1 MKCQT
6 QHIGASFIPSAVIA
20 RIAGELMKRYRFSL
34 EFPGLLFIDTPGHEV
49 FMNLRKRGGSIA
61 DFAVLVVDAVKGF
74 EPQTDEAVD
83 ILVERKTPF
92 LVALNKI
99 DRVPGWVSKTQ
110 DDVPPTYEASYARQQ
125 EVVKRRLDSIVYSV
139 SGSLGKH
146 GISADLFSRISDFS
160 RTVAIVPVSALT
172 GEGLPELLV
181 LTAGLTQRY
190 MSKKLTAAPKESEKG
205 RGSILEVK
213 EEKGLGTVLDVL
225 LYEGEMAKGDS
236 ALASGIEGPLVGKI
250 RNILIPAPLTDTRFQ
265 ISLVEAERV
274 EAATGVRVVPDEPL
288 KGALPGSPLIII
300 KNGADEASVKAALS
314 ELKEETSVTISS
326 DVNGVVVKADT
337 FGSLEA
343 VISAMK
349 KRGIPVRMANLG
361 MVSKKDVV
369 EASVVKDKDYVHGFV
384 AAFNVRVNP
393 DAESEAE
400 TRGISIVK
408 ADLIYQLLDLVDE
421 EIKKRTEELRL
432 SELRGINRP
441 VEIKLL
447 PEYVFRRASPI
458 IVGIRVVGGTLK
470 PQRTLIDENGEKVGE
485 VLQLQDKGKVLDGAS
500 EGSEVAMSL
509 KTSYTLGRQIKEN
522 ATLFGDMAEDEA
534 VKLYTK
540 YRSDLSQGEVNA
552 LLDLVK
558 VKRRKDPSWGMLI
571 A

>member
-1 MKCQT
+1 
-6 QHIGASFIPSAVIA
+6 
-20 RIAGELMKRYRFSL
+20 LLKRYRFSI

-61 DFAVLVVDAVKGF
+61 DFAVLVVDAIKGF

-83 ILVERKTPF
+83 ILIERRTPF

-99 DRVPGWVSKTQ
+99 DRIPGWVSKVQ
-110 DDVPPTYEASYARQQ
+110 GEVPSTYEASYAAQQ
-125 EVVKRRLDSIVYSV
+125 ETVKRRLDSIVYSV
-139 SGSLGKH
+139 AASLGRH
-146 GISADLFSRISDFS
+146 GISADIFSRISDFS

-190 MSKKLTAAPKESEKG
+190 MGKKLTGAPRENEKG
-205 RGSILEVK
+205 RGAILEVK

-225 LYEGEMAKGDS
+225 LYEGEMAKGDL
-236 ALASGIEGPLVGKI
+236 ALAGGMEGPLMGKL
-250 RNILIPAPLTDTRFQ
+250 RNILLPAPLSDTRFQ
-265 ISLVEAERV
+265 VSLVEKERV
-274 EAATGVRVVPDEPL
+274 EAAIGARVVPDDAL
-288 KGALPGSPLIII
+288 KGALPGSPLIIL
-300 KNGADEASVKAALS
+300 KSDADESSLKAALS
-314 ELKEETSVTISS
+314 ELKEETGVIISS

-343 VISAMK
+343 VISAIR
-349 KRGIPVRMANLG
+349 KRRIPVRAASLG
-361 MVSKKDVV
+361 TVSKKDVV
-369 EASVVKDKDYVHGFV
+369 EASIVKEKDYLHGFV

-393 DAESEAE
+393 DAELEAQ
-400 TRGISIVK
+400 TRGISIVR
-408 ADLIYQLLDLVDE
+408 ADLIYQLLELIDN
-421 EIKKRTEELRL
+421 EIKKRSEELRL
-432 SELRGINRP
+432 SELRALNRP
-441 VEIKLL
+441 VKVKLL
-447 PEYVFRRASPI
+447 PDYVFRRASPV
-458 IVGIRVVGGTLK
+458 IVGVRVVGGTLK

-485 VLQLQDKGKVLDGAS
+485 VLQLQDKGKVLDGAP

-509 KTSYTLGRQIKEN
+509 KTPYTLGRQIKEN
-522 ATLFGDMAEDEA
+522 ATLFGDMAEEEA

-540 YRSDLSQGEVNA
+540 YRSEMTQGEIDA

-558 VKRRKDPSWGMLI
+558 VKRKKDPSWGMMI